1 MTLLHTPQ
9 MRLFFGGVRKK
20 VIRLISIE
28 TCIFFLRGSNISPPK
43 NIFESMIF
51 LFPFGGICWFL
62 GRVNNV
68 TSWTLKKPEVL
79 YETTKTTGEELT
91 DPARKDGKTA
101 TLRLKVTPEFGF
113 LRSMKFFFS
122 KLSLGWH
129 FLTSNDVRF
138 FFEALSV
145 GFLT

>member
-1 MTLLHTPQ
+1 M
-9 MRLFFGGVRKK
+9 
-20 VIRLISIE
+20 
-28 TCIFFLRGSNISPPK
+28 SP
-43 NIFESMIF
+43 
-51 LFPFGGICWFL
+51 GH
-62 GRVNNV
+62 
-68 TSWTLKKPEVL
+68 KKPEL
-79 YETTKTTGEELT
+79 LLRANKTGEELT

-113 LRSMKFFFS
+113 LRSIIFFS

-138 FFEALSV
+138 FFEASSV